1 MNTEEKGRLY
11 EHYVDQAR
19 LLERKNS
26 TLKSHN
32 VINISEDVQK
42 EINENQDKID
52 YFQRKINELF
62 YQ

>member
-11 EHYVDQAR
+11 EHYVTQAG

-32 VINISEDVQK
+32 VINTPDNIQK
-42 EINENQDKID
+42 EINDNQAKID
-52 YFQRKINELF
+52 NFQRKINDLF
-62 YQ
+62 I